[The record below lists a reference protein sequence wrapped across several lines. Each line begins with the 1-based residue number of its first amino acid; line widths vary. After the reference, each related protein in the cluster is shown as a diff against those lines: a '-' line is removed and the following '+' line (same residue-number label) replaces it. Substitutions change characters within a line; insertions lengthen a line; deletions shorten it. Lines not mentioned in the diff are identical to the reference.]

1 MKLEI
6 APSILSADFGYLAEA
21 IASVERGGAD
31 LIHIDVMDGRFVPN
45 ITIGIPIV
53 ESIKRVTQLPLDVHL
68 MIIEAQD
75 HIQSFVNAGASMISV
90 HVEANSNIVSIIE
103 IIKSMNIKAG
113 IALNPSTP
121 ISRIDAVLGLV
132 DYVVVMS
139 VNPGFSGQSFIP
151 ETAEKIEALHSRL
164 QTINSNAR
172 IEVDGGIH
180 TGNAANVVRAGANIL
195 VAASAIYKT
204 SDPTTAT
211 QKLRACALQGQ
222 RD

>member
-21 IASVERGGAD
+21 VSSVERGGAD

-53 ESIKRVTQLPLDVHL
+53 ESIKRVTHLPLDIHL

-75 HIQSFVNAGASMISV
+75 HIQSFADAGASMISV
-90 HVEANSNIVSIIE
+90 HIEAHSNILSIIDT
-103 IIKSMNIKAG
+103 ITSMNIKAG

-121 ISRIDAVLGLV
+121 ISHIDDVLGLV

-151 ETAEKIEALHSRL
+151 ETEEKIEALRSRL

-180 TGNAANVVRAGANIL
+180 MGNAENVVRAGANIL
-195 VAASAIYKT
+195 VAASAIYNT
-204 SDPTTAT
+204 ADPTTAT
-211 QKLRACALQGQ
+211 EELRTCALQGQ
-222 RD
+222 RT